1 MAILPQVDKSKTDN
15 MENQKQDEVG
25 AVLSAIVVIVAV
37 IGMIITFAV
46 L

>member
-1 MAILPQVDKSKTDN
+1 

-37 IGMIITFAV
+37 IGMIITFS
-46 L
+46 LL

>member
-1 MAILPQVDKSKTDN
+1 
-15 MENQKQDEVG
+15 MENQKQDGVD
-25 AVLSAIVVIVAV
+25 AVLSTIVVIVAI

>member
-1 MAILPQVDKSKTDN
+1 

-25 AVLSAIVVIVAV
+25 AVLSAIVVIVAI
-37 IGMIITFAV
+37 IGMIITFTV

>member
-1 MAILPQVDKSKTDN
+1 

-37 IGMIITFAV
+37 IGMIITFA
-46 L
+46 LL

>member
-1 MAILPQVDKSKTDN
+1 
-15 MENQKQDEVG
+15 MENQKQDGVMQ
-25 AVLSAIVVIVAV
+25 AIVVIVAV

>member
-1 MAILPQVDKSKTDN
+1 
-15 MENQKQDEVG
+15 MENQKQDGVD

>member
-1 MAILPQVDKSKTDN
+1 
-15 MENQKQDEVG
+15 MENQKQDGLDGVM
-25 AVLSAIVVIVAV
+25 SAIVVIVAI

>member
-1 MAILPQVDKSKTDN
+1 
-15 MENQKQDEVG
+15 MENQKQDGVDG
-25 AVLSAIVVIVAV
+25 IMQAIVVIVAI

>member
-1 MAILPQVDKSKTDN
+1 
-15 MENQKQDEVG
+15 MENQKQDEVS

>member
-1 MAILPQVDKSKTDN
+1 

-25 AVLSAIVVIVAV
+25 AVLSAIVVIVAI